1 MERTIVHADMDTFF
15 VSCERLRDS
24 RLNNIPLIIG
34 SQSDRGVVASCSYES
49 RYFGVRSAM
58 PMYMAKKLCPQ
69 AKIIQGDMELYSQ
82 KSEEVTQIM
91 TENAPVLEKAS
102 IDEFYMDVSGL
113 DKFFG
118 CYKWTNELIE
128 KIIKETGLPMS
139 FGMSVNKT
147 VSKIATGEGKPKGK
161 LQVEPT
167 MTQQFI
173 NPLSIKKIPM
183 LGNETYRELSRIGIR
198 VIHNLAETPQEFLYR
213 LFGEN
218 GSSLWKKA
226 NGIDNT
232 PVVPYRERKSLSTE
246 RTFEKDTTKIDELR
260 ALIIKMVEELAF
272 DLRQSNQLAAVVTI
286 KIRYS
291 DFNTT
296 TKQKTIPFTANDKT
310 LIEIAT
316 ELFNQ
321 AYERRLLIRLVGV
334 RFGKLIYGSPQI
346 NLFEDTEEEIK
357 LLQAIDRM
365 KKRFGNQAI
374 TRAITMKAYKGK

>member
-24 RLNNIPLIIG
+24 RLNNIPLIVG
-34 SQSDRGVVASCSYES
+34 SQSDRGVVASCSYEA

-82 KSEEVTQIM
+82 KSQDVTEIM
-91 TENAPVLEKAS
+91 NDNAPVLEKAS

-113 DKFFG
+113 DRFFG

-161 LQVEPT
+161 LQVAPT
-167 MTQQFI
+167 LTQQFI

-198 VIHNLAETPQEFLYR
+198 VIHDLAETPQEFMHK

-218 GSSLWKKA
+218 GTSIWKKA

-246 RTFEKDTTKIDELR
+246 RTFEKDTTKVDELR

-272 DLRQSNQLAAVVTI
+272 DLRQSNQLCSVVTI

-291 DFNTT
+291 DFNTA
-296 TKQKTIPFTANDKT
+296 TKQKTLPFTSNDKT
-310 LIEIAT
+310 LIQIAT

-334 RFGKLIYGSPQI
+334 KFGKLIYGSPQI
-346 NLFEDTEEEIK
+346 NMFEDTEEEIK
-357 LLQAIDRM
+357 LLQAIDKM

>member
-1 MERTIVHADMDTFF
+1 MEF
-15 VSCERLRDS
+15 
-24 RLNNIPLIIG
+24 
-34 SQSDRGVVASCSYES
+34 
-49 RYFGVRSAM
+49 
-58 PMYMAKKLCPQ
+58 
-69 AKIIQGDMELYSQ
+69 YSQ
-82 KSEEVTQIM
+82 KSQDVTEIM

-113 DKFFG
+113 DRFFG

-161 LQVEPT
+161 LQVAPT
-167 MTQQFI
+167 LTQQFI

-198 VIHNLAETPQEFLYR
+198 VIHDLAETPQEFMHK

-218 GSSLWKKA
+218 GSSIWKKA

-246 RTFEKDTTKIDELR
+246 RTFEKDTTKVDELR

-272 DLRQSNQLAAVVTI
+272 DLRQSNQLCSVVTI

-291 DFNTT
+291 DFNTA

-310 LIEIAT
+310 LIQIAT

-321 AYERRLLIRLVGV
+321 AYDRRVLIRLVGV

-346 NLFEDTEEEIK
+346 NMFEDTEEEIK
-357 LLQAIDRM
+357 LLQAIDKM